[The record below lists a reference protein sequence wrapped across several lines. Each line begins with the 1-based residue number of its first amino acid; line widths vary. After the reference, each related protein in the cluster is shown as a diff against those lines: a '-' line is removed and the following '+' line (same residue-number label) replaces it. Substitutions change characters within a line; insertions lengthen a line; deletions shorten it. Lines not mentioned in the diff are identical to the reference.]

1 MSLEPLSNIF
11 SFFFFFFFYTKKAGL
26 EIRDLGGQDRS
37 WKYKL
42 DYKVE
47 YLYTGFVF
55 IVLFVQL
62 PSI

>member
-11 SFFFFFFFYTKKAGL
+11 SFFFFYTNKAGL

>member
-1 MSLEPLSNIF
+1 MSLEPLSNTF
-11 SFFFFFFFYTKKAGL
+11 SFFFFFYTKKAGL